1 MPCEIRRAVGKI
13 ASLARSWLSQGC
25 KDESSG
31 LRGSLSA
38 IGKAASHVRL
48 FLGTRAC
55 AEQMR
60 SLFSNKRGAKKTAV
74 CNTGANRSTF
84 EEVTDAVPRG
94 LEIVV
99 PVLLRGNARHKKT
112 VQKYRTCAAFLSF
125 GTSFRNYSVLCFLA
139 SPHTSLHIFSPY
151 PLRSVDQRP

>member
-1 MPCEIRRAVGKI
+1 MFWRDIVRAKDNPATLPCEIRRAVGKI
-13 ASLARSWLSQGC
+13 ACLARNWLSQGC

-84 EEVTDAVPRG
+84 EEITDAVPRG
-94 LEIVV
+94 LQVV
-99 PVLLRGNARHKKT
+99 MFLR
-112 VQKYRTCAAFLSF
+112 
-125 GTSFRNYSVLCFLA
+125 
-139 SPHTSLHIFSPY
+139 
-151 PLRSVDQRP
+151 LRSVFPCIYSRHIRSEAWIKGRNVTRARCKHCQQR